1 MPADTAMTVRAP
13 DRVRKAL
20 VPTVKP
26 WTNMSTSVGDKL
38 AAFVMRLMPWITASA
53 VPGAYIALTLVGYA
67 LVYTL
72 LMISYMVVITQLAL
86 KEADGGHAAA
96 QPEGTPQPVA
106 G

>member
-1 MPADTAMTVRAP
+1 
-13 DRVRKAL
+13 
-20 VPTVKP
+20 
-26 WTNMSTSVGDKL
+26 
-38 AAFVMRLMPWITASA
+38 

-96 QPEGTPQPVA
+96 QPAGTQQPVA